1 LLGLRT
7 PSPDD
12 EDAISFQ
19 ATLEKIREVSKAIRS
34 SPQRWDIFKAACK
47 SYDIEPVTI
56 PLDVAPRWSSTHDMG
71 QQYIYLSKPV
81 DRFLDDCGLK
91 HLKLT
96 TSEFEMAELLVVF
109 LMPFKRCTKRFECNA
124 DEPEIDYVFFAY
136 DSLFNH
142 IEDVKT
148 ALEGATALAAL
159 PSAPYMLDALC
170 NMEEKFKIYYKKTE
184 LPTVYGDSMILN
196 PRCKLSIFETETW
209 SDEDS
214 KKYSD
219 GCRQRFLEG
228 YHNADHHDRA
238 ATHPSSSSA
247 SSSHKRPGMS
257 AFNGDDEFQQT
268 LLQRSA
274 KRLRTDY
281 DRYLDTPNDVW
292 AKALPWWRAH
302 HSTFPDLAPMA
313 RDNLAVPASGC
324 AVERQFSISGRIV
337 SWERSRLK
345 GETISDLMMFKAGL
359 MRKGLKLREMDIAV
373 DEDHDWNLTIPPLTG
388 EVPKEW
394 ADSWWLEKL
403 EKTKYP
409 VRPFISNLMAGF
421 DDDDEDIYG
430 ET

>member
-184 LPTVYGDSMILN
+184 LPTVYGDSTHAVSSPFLKRKHGQMRIPRNIPMVVVRDFLKAIITRIITTVQQLILHPHRPLHLINGQECLHSMVTTNFSKRSFSGQRKDFERTMIVILTLQTMSGL
-196 PRCKLSIFETETW
+196 RL
-209 SDEDS
+209 
-214 KKYSD
+214 
-219 GCRQRFLEG
+219 
-228 YHNADHHDRA
+228 YH
-238 ATHPSSSSA
+238 
-247 SSSHKRPGMS
+247 G
-257 AFNGDDEFQQT
+257 
-268 LLQRSA
+268 
-274 KRLRTDY
+274 
-281 DRYLDTPNDVW
+281 
-292 AKALPWWRAH
+292 
-302 HSTFPDLAPMA
+302 
-313 RDNLAVPASGC
+313 
-324 AVERQFSISGRIV
+324 
-337 SWERSRLK
+337 
-345 GETISDLMMFKAGL
+345 GE
-359 MRKGLKLREMDIAV
+359 
-373 DEDHDWNLTIPPLTG
+373 HTIPPFLTLLPWPETTLLFQHLG
-388 EVPKEW
+388 VQWKGNSPSPEESSVGKEV
-394 ADSWWLEKL
+394 A
-403 EKTKYP
+403 
-409 VRPFISNLMAGF
+409 
-421 DDDDEDIYG
+421 
-430 ET
+430 

>member
-1 LLGLRT
+1 MLGLRT
-7 PSPDD
+7 PNLDD

-19 ATLEKIREVSKAIRS
+19 ATLEKIREVAKAIRS
-34 SPQRWDIFKAACK
+34 SPQRWDKFQAACK
-47 SYDIEPVTI
+47 SYSIAPVTI
-56 PLDVAPRWSSTHDMG
+56 PIDVSTRWSSTYDMG
-71 QQYIYLSKPV
+71 EEYLYLAKPV
-81 DRFLDDCGLK
+81 NRFLDDCELE
-91 HLKLT
+91 HLKLR

-109 LMPFKRCTKRFECNA
+109 LMPFKRCTKRFESNA
-124 DEPEIDYVFFAY
+124 EKPEIDYVFFAY

-142 IEDVKT
+142 IDDVKT
-148 ALEGATALAAL
+148 ALEGTTALAAL

-184 LPTVYGDSMILN
+184 LSTVYSDAMILN
-196 PRCKLSIFETETW
+196 PRCKLSIFEMETW

-214 KKYSD
+214 RKYSD

-228 YHNADHHDRA
+228 YHNVDHHVPVA
-238 ATHPSSSSA
+238 HPSSLSA
-247 SSSHKRPGMS
+247 SSSHKRSAIS
-257 AFNGDDEFQQT
+257 AFNGDDEFEQT

-281 DRYLDTPNDVW
+281 DHYLDTPNDIW
-292 AKALPWWRAH
+292 AQALPWWRAH
-302 HSTFPDLAPMA
+302 YHAFHDLSFMA

-345 GETISDLMMFKAGL
+345 GETISDSMMFKAGL
-359 MRKGLKLREMDIAV
+359 MRKGLELREMDIAV
-373 DEDHDWNLTIPPLTG
+373 DEDHDWNLAIPALTG

-394 ADSWWLEKL
+394 ADGWWLEKT
-403 EKTKYP
+403 EKTKCP
-409 VRPFISNLMAGF
+409 VCPFISNLMLGF

-430 ET
+430 